1 MIRIA
6 QRIGRFKP
14 SASAAASQHA
24 RTLKA
29 AGRDIIALTS
39 GEPDFPTPDNIQ
51 HAATRAMARGETK
64 YTNVDGTPELKRA
77 ICAKFARENGL
88 DYAPEQISVGNGAK
102 QVLFNAL
109 MATLDPGDEVIIPTP
124 CWVSYPDQVLMAD
137 GVPVPVRCPQNNGY
151 RLQPEALEAA
161 ITPRTRWLILNA
173 PNNPTGAAY
182 DRGQMKALTDVLL
195 RHEHVAVM
203 TDDMY
208 EHLLYDGRE
217 FCTPAQV
224 EPRLYDR
231 TLTVNGVSKSYSM
244 TGWRI
249 GYAGG
254 PVPLIKAMA
263 KMQGQVTANPS
274 SVSQAAAVEA
284 LNGPQDGVAA
294 RREEFRRR
302 RDRVVEL
309 LNQAPGLDCPRPDG
323 AFYVFPSCA
332 GVIGKRT
339 PEGKVI
345 QTDEDFVRYLLDAE
359 GVAVVHGAAYG
370 MSPYFRISFAASM
383 ETLEEGCRRVQRACA
398 ALG

>member
-24 RTLKA
+24 RELKA

-39 GEPDFPTPDNIQ
+39 GEPDFPTPENIQ
-51 HAATRAMARGETK
+51 LAATRAMARGETK
-64 YTNVDGTPELKRA
+64 YTTVDGTPELKRA
-77 ICAKFARENGL
+77 IAAKFSRENGL
-88 DYAPEQISVGNGAK
+88 DYKPEQISVGNGAK

-124 CWVSYPDQVLMAD
+124 CWVSYPDQVLLAE
-137 GVPVPVRCPQNNGY
+137 GVPVPARCPQNNGY

-161 ITPRTRWLILNA
+161 ITPRTRCLILNA

-182 DRGQMKALTDVLL
+182 DRAAMKALTDVLL
-195 RHEHVAVM
+195 RHEQVAVM

-231 TLTVNGVSKSYSM
+231 TLTVNGVSKTYSM

-254 PVPLIKAMA
+254 PAPLIKAMA
-263 KMQGQVTANPS
+263 KMQGQATANPS

-284 LNGPQDGVAA
+284 LNGPQDGVAE
-294 RREEFRRR
+294 RRDEFRRR

-309 LNQAPGLDCPRPDG
+309 LNQAPGIDCPRPDG

-339 PEGKVI
+339 LQGQVI
-345 QTDEDFVRYLLDAE
+345 ASDEDFVRYLLDAE

-370 MSPYFRISFAASM
+370 MSPYFRVSFAASM
-383 ETLEEGCRRVQRACA
+383 ETLEDGCRRIQRACGG
-398 ALG
+398 LG

>member
-24 RTLKA
+24 RALKA
-29 AGRDIIALTS
+29 AGRDVIALTS

-51 HAATRAMARGETK
+51 QAATRAMAEGQTK
-64 YTNVDGTPELKRA
+64 YTNADGTPELKRA
-77 ICAKFARENGL
+77 ICAKFKRENGL
-88 DYAPEQISVGNGAK
+88 DYTPEQISVGNGAK

-109 MATLDPGDEVIIPTP
+109 MATLDPGDEVIIPQP
-124 CWVSYPDQVLMAD
+124 CWVSYPDQVLLAE

-182 DRGQMKALTDVLL
+182 DRQQMKALTDVLL

-208 EHLLYDGRE
+208 EHLLFDGRE
-217 FCTPAQV
+217 FCTPAEV

-231 TLTVNGVSKSYSM
+231 TLTVNGVSKTYAM

-263 KMQGQVTANPS
+263 KMQGQATGNPS

-284 LNGPQDGVAA
+284 LDGRQDGVGE

-309 LNQAPGLDCPRPDG
+309 LNQAPGIDCPRPDG

-339 PEGKVI
+339 PDGKLI
-345 QTDEDFVRYLLDAE
+345 RTDEDFVRYLLDAE

-383 ETLEEGCRRVQRACA
+383 EMLEEGCRRIQRACA
-398 ALG
+398 ALS